1 MSNKEIEDF
10 VKTVDE
16 GLKEAER
23 VMLEEKALHD
33 EDVIVAD
40 KDGNIISIP
49 AKKVLAERK

>member
-1 MSNKEIEDF
+1 MSEREAEAFIAKL
-10 VKTVDE
+10 DE

-40 KDGNIISIP
+40 KDGNIKSIP
-49 AKKVLAERK
+49 AKQILAERK